1 VHFFNE
7 RTLIGFPSG
16 RLVSVFLFISIHAM
30 NTQPKRRI
38 NDECERRLEMKKVT
52 LLLMGLLMVVA
63 SCQPAATPTPV
74 PPTPTPIPPTPTP
87 VPPTPTPIPPTVT
100 PTPASRILFIG
111 DSFTYV
117 LKSGWDFFT
126 KLAASAS
133 PPIIIEKNDLI
144 WIPSAPLS
152 LHWGNTSTLE
162 KIRTGKWDV
171 VVLQEDVA
179 ENWSVVDKFPEYAR
193 KFHEEIKK
201 TGAETILYMT
211 WPWGT
216 LPTPSIEQIA
226 EVYNKTGADLG
237 VKVAP
242 VGLAWQRSLQERPEL
257 ELLGNDRVHPSP
269 YGVYLALCVFYA
281 TIFERSPVGSTYRM
295 ADAPRLTYLS
305 FVFWDMPKGWQLT
318 DEEAAFLQR
327 VAWETVQEYQAK
339 Q

>member
-1 VHFFNE
+1 
-7 RTLIGFPSG
+7 
-16 RLVSVFLFISIHAM
+16 
-30 NTQPKRRI
+30 
-38 NDECERRLEMKKVT
+38 
-52 LLLMGLLMVVA
+52 
-63 SCQPAATPTPV
+63 
-74 PPTPTPIPPTPTP
+74 
-87 VPPTPTPIPPTVT
+87 
-100 PTPASRILFIG
+100 LFIG

-117 LKSGWDFFT
+117 LRDFFP

-133 PPIIIEKNDLI
+133 PPIIIENKLI
-144 WIPSAPLS
+144 CISSAPLS
-152 LHWGNTSTLE
+152 FHWGNRSTLE
-162 KIRTGKWDV
+162 EIRTGKWDV

-179 ENWSVVDKFPEYAR
+179 GNWLGVDKFPEYAR

-269 YGVYLALCVFYA
+269 YGVYLVLCVFYA
-281 TIFERSPVGSTYRM
+281 TLFERSPVGSTYRM
-295 ADAPRLTYLS
+295 ADAPRLAVPG
-305 FVFWDMPKGWQLT
+305 FVFWYMPQGWQLT